1 MQLAHYHYLSS
12 GLLHKTIQ
20 GNQLE
25 LTHAYDSHSRLI
37 EQTWRHT
44 SSNNVAPELILEELA
59 SSESAL
65 FASRHYQ
72 YDKQH
77 QLLRCD
83 SEVVE
88 QGATSEVQTSQGSET
103 KSAPDVK
110 QFCYNNIGQLVSDSH
125 TRVSANPTGNKIRVQ
140 QQYQWDGFGNPTHS
154 LRADNNSA
162 DASVNSPAAELERA

>member
-1 MQLAHYHYLSS
+1 LADYHYLPL

-37 EQTWRHT
+37 EQTWRHAR
-44 SSNNVAPELILEELA
+44 SDSAAPELILEELS

-65 FASRHYQ
+65 FASRRYQ

-83 SEVVE
+83 SNIAEY
-88 QGATSEVQTSQGSET
+88 GATSEVQTSQGPET
-103 KSAPDVK
+103 KRAPDVK
-110 QFCYNNIGQLVSDSH
+110 QFCYNNISQLVSDSH
-125 TRVSANPTGNKIRVQ
+125 TRVTDNPTGNKTSVQ
-140 QQYQWDGFGNPTHS
+140 QQYQ
-154 LRADNNSA
+154 
-162 DASVNSPAAELERA
+162 